1 MRNQPK
7 EHTEKSLPK
16 TQTTIQNY
24 INQIAQTHGQ
34 TTINTQKDKKKEEEE
49 EDEERPNPRV
59 GFEFDSI
66 SNDFKVVRLL
76 NVQFRS
82 ASNLLHISQE
92 VEVYSISSGLWRASG
107 IKWEKNKNKKRN

>member
-7 EHTEKSLPK
+7 ERTEKSLPK

-107 IKWEKNKNKKRN
+107 IKW

>member
-49 EDEERPNPRV
+49 EDEERPNPQCW
-59 GFEFDSI
+59 
-66 SNDFKVVRLL
+66 VRIR
-76 NVQFRS
+76 FR
-82 ASNLLHISQE
+82 IQ
-92 VEVYSISSGLWRASG
+92 
-107 IKWEKNKNKKRN
+107 